1 MNPRY
6 LLLLI
11 AAHLVTDTAQ
21 GALPALL
28 PLLKDR
34 LELSYA
40 LAGAI
45 IMTMNLTSSV
55 IQPLF
60 GYLTDRW
67 SLRWLLPLGV
77 AGSGVGMALVAL
89 SPGYWSV
96 LAAVVFSGLGVASYH
111 PEAFKSVLASAGERK
126 VTAVSWFMVGGNLGM
141 ALGPVLVSAYLAWL
155 GMNGVM
161 IFALPATLAGLMFLA
176 VWRQSAR
183 GQGPQAKPAPAVAPQ
198 PLGERWRPLLVLI
211 SAVVLRSWVQTGLM
225 AYLPFYYVQ
234 ELSGDPLEVGHLLSA
249 LLLSGVAGTLLGA
262 QVAERTG
269 PKAFFVATVA
279 LVTPLAVWC
288 LFAEGAWFFVA
299 VGLTGAFLAST
310 WSVVMVM
317 AQQIL
322 PDRAG
327 MASGMMV
334 GFAIGTGGVGATVLG
349 LLADRWGVTLV
360 MWIIALLPILS
371 AVVAVWLRLPG
382 REAPAR
388 D

>member
-1 MNPRY
+1 VLFR
-6 LLLLI
+6 
-11 AAHLVTDTAQ
+11 
-21 GALPALL
+21 
-28 PLLKDR
+28 
-34 LELSYA
+34 SYA

-198 PLGERWRPLLVLI
+198 PLGTRWRPLSVLI

-334 GFAIGTGGVGATVLG
+334 GFAIGTGGVGAAVLG
-349 LLADRWGVTLV
+349 MLADGWGVTLV
-360 MWIIALLPILS
+360 MWIIALLPVLS
-371 AVVAVWLRLPG
+371 AAVGAWLRLPG
-382 REAPAR
+382 RETPAR